1 MQMCPETS
9 YHETEWTRG
18 CVFCGTACF
27 VKFIRLY
34 IRTLPKF
41 DSEWLLCVHNMSS
54 ESFQA
59 LSPEIS
65 GLNTP
70 ESLYASGKSNQD
82 KMAERTDL
90 GRNLDLRCLFSGSLA
105 DNSFYVIVARSATKG
120 DVGHSDIVMYVNI
133 RRNT

>member
-1 MQMCPETS
+1 MQMCPEAS

-27 VKFIRLY
+27 VKIIRLY
-34 IRTLPKF
+34 IRTFPIF
-41 DSEWLLCVHNMSS
+41 NSGWFTCVRSMSS

-82 KMAERTDL
+82 KMAEHADL
-90 GRNLDLRCLFSGSLA
+90 GRNLDLRCLFSSSLA
-105 DNSFYVIVARSATKG
+105 GDYYRCMIYV
-120 DVGHSDIVMYVNI
+120 
-133 RRNT
+133 